1 MYSIDNI
8 LIDEDIISSCFACN
22 LDKCNGAC
30 CTFPGEF
37 GAPLL
42 DSEIGIIDKSL
53 DNAKEF
59 LDNRSIQIINDEG
72 FFEGE
77 KGSYTTMCI
86 DKKDCVFV
94 YYQGKIAK
102 CALEKAYFEGKSEF
116 RKPLSC
122 HLFPIRIAKFGSD
135 YLYYE
140 KIGECASAIDSGNE
154 AKVRLYEFLKEPIVR
169 AKGESWYLKLVE
181 FAGDKL

>member
-8 LIDEDIISSCFACN
+8 LIDEDIISSCFTCN
-22 LDKCNGAC
+22 LDKCKGAC

-37 GAPLL
+37 GAPLQ
-42 DSEIGIIDKSL
+42 DSEIGIISQNLDSAEEYLGRRSL
-53 DNAKEF
+53 TILK
-59 LDNRSIQIINDEG
+59 DEG

-86 DKKDCVFV
+86 KKKDCVFV
-94 YYQGKIAK
+94 YYQDKIAK

-122 HLFPIRIAKFGSD
+122 HLFPIRDAKFGND
-135 YLYYE
+135 YLYFE
-140 KIGECASAIDSGNE
+140 KINECIPGVHLGNVE
-154 AKVRLYEFLKEPIVR
+154 QTRLYVFLKDAIVR
-169 AKGESWYLKLVE
+169 AKGEEWYSQLVK
-181 FAGDKL
+181 FAGNKL